1 MNINEFIEISQFSAQ
16 KELRRVLLISFFHLR
31 QQNIE
36 QFTLISVSEWL
47 VKLGYPRPNQARLK
61 TNIKKSKLFVA
72 GKEKDSFRIH
82 PITIETL
89 DSEYPDLKKKSEEI
103 FTQNSV
109 IDESLLQKDRS
120 FVLSLMR
127 QINAS
132 YENNIFDGC
141 AVLMRRLL
149 EIMLILSYEELKIE
163 KDIQD
168 GNGHY
173 KQLNNIIDDAIT
185 NKTLKL
191 SRNTK
196 ECIEKFRKLGNF
208 SAHKIF
214 YNAKRSYIEPLILD
228 YGAMIE
234 ELLYKSSLRS

>member
-1 MNINEFIEISQFSAQ
+1 MNLNEFIDVSQFSSQ
-16 KELRRVLLISFFHLR
+16 KELRRVLLICFFHLR

-36 QFTLISVSEWL
+36 QYTLSLVSEWL
-47 VKLGYPRPNQARLK
+47 VKLGYPKPNQTRVKA
-61 TNIKKSKLFVA
+61 NIKKSKLFVA

-89 DSEYPDLKKKSEEI
+89 DSEFPDLKKKSEEI
-103 FTQNSV
+103 FTQNTV
-109 IDESLLQKDRS
+109 IDESLLREDRS
-120 FVLSLMR
+120 FILSLMR

-132 YENNIFDGC
+132 YENNLFDGC

-149 EIMLILSYEELKIE
+149 EILLVLSYEELKIE
-163 KDIQD
+163 NSIQD
-168 GNGHY
+168 GSGHY

-196 ECIEKFRKLGNF
+196 DCIEKFRKLGNF
-208 SAHKIF
+208 SAHKIY

-234 ELLYKSSLRS
+234 ELLYKASLRS